1 MPTRPRS
8 AAPGPNAEPP
18 RWKGPAENLPTGSPT
33 VGPDLDHGGAGD
45 SLADGEKSHPSD
57 SFTVQPAAE
66 DREDRI
72 RRRAYDL
79 WEREGRPEGEH
90 ERHWHQAA
98 RDVDELI
105 PPD

>member
-1 MPTRPRS
+1 M
-8 AAPGPNAEPP
+8 
-18 RWKGPAENLPTGSPT
+18 AEN
-33 VGPDLDHGGAGD
+33 
-45 SLADGEKSHPSD
+45 SLADGEKSRPSDSFPSD

-79 WEREGRPEGEH
+79 WEQEGRPEGAH

-98 RDVDELI
+98 RDVDERPGVVAWTATYAPREERRI
-105 PPD
+105 RFGYSISSPRDSTVYGMMR